1 MVLPA
6 PPAALFAHGRRW
18 RGRSAGATS
27 IRAQKG
33 ETAIFGRKTGGDG
46 AIRAGKRP
54 APPALGFRGLCRPPG
69 WVQWPRAVFNGG
81 ASKPCGPR
89 RPSAAMVV
97 MAPPLPGTRGADT
110 RRAADQRCPSFRGL
124 ERARR
129 RNSALCLSRA
139 RACARTHAH
148 SQIRRARWSQAQ
160 LQQPCRWAQRGHAR
174 AAEILFIYTRKE
186 YIYIYVYSDSKC
198 WPALISNE
206 HAARPRATEG
216 ARSAL
221 RRRAT
226 LADLPVSFSGWP
238 IWLSRCPSLSHS
250 GRAAA
255 ATAVL
260 ALSRHSFRAWPWAG
274 PP

>member
-81 ASKPCGPR
+81 ASKPRGPR

-110 RRAADQRCPSFRGL
+110 RRAADQRCSSFRGL

-186 YIYIYVYSDSKC
+186 YIYIYIYIYIC
-198 WPALISNE
+198 IFRFE
-206 HAARPRATEG
+206 
-216 ARSAL
+216 
-221 RRRAT
+221 
-226 LADLPVSFSGWP
+226 
-238 IWLSRCPSLSHS
+238 
-250 GRAAA
+250 
-255 ATAVL
+255 VL
-260 ALSRHSFRAWPWAG
+260 AGSHLQRACS
-274 PP
+274 